1 MAGYA
6 VALTGGIASGKSE
19 IERRFAALGAAVV
32 DADRIARE
40 LVEPGRAALHEIV
53 DAFGDT
59 MLSDDGTLDRVA
71 MRSRVFDDP
80 EARLRLEAILHP
92 RIRETMKKRAIA
104 ADADYVLLSIPL
116 LVESGGA
123 YDWIDRVL
131 VVDVSLDLQL
141 QRLLLRPGID
151 AALAENILASQT
163 SREKRLAIADDV
175 IENSGSFAALYAQV
189 ERLHLRYRALARGAR
204 SDT

>member
-40 LVEPGRAALHEIV
+40 LVEPGQQALHEIV
-53 DAFGDT
+53 EQFGEA
-59 MLSDDGTLDRVA
+59 MLSDDGSLDRVA
-71 MRSRVFDDP
+71 MRARVFDDTQ
-80 EARLRLEAILHP
+80 ARSQLEAILHP
-92 RIRETMKKRAIA
+92 RIRESMKERAISS
-104 ADADYVLLSIPL
+104 DADYVLLSIPL

-131 VVDVSLDLQL
+131 VVDVPVDIQL
-141 QRLLLRPGID
+141 TRLLSRPGID
-151 AALAENILASQT
+151 RAMAQSILAAQT
-163 SREKRLAIADDV
+163 DRTTRLAIADDV
-175 IENSGSFAALYAQV
+175 INNSGKLADLDAAVAT
-189 ERLHLRYRALARGAR
+189 LHRRYTSLASGVA
-204 SDT
+204 